1 MALNRLRH
9 TRSTFLWGAFLS
21 VLLLTPA
28 KAQQIAFTWDD
39 VPAHGALPAGETRVD
54 IARELISAM
63 KKAHM
68 PPVYGFVNGVMAE
81 REPLS
86 APVLQM
92 WRDAGLPLGNHTWS
106 HPNLNQISLEDWQ
119 GDLLKN
125 EPLLQKTMGNYDWHW
140 LRFPYLAEGETDEKR
155 AATRKFLAQH
165 GYKIAAVTM
174 NFADYAYNEPYARCI
189 AKNDN
194 VSIAKLETSYLGA
207 AGASADRIRSLAK
220 TLYGHDIPYVLLM
233 HVGAF
238 DARMLPRLLKL
249 YRERGFGFVTLA
261 QAESDPFYKNDLDLS
276 LSPAPSTLEE
286 ASWTRGLP
294 VAPVPAPAIDLDALC
309 R

>member
-1 MALNRLRH
+1 M
-9 TRSTFLWGAFLS
+9 STSA
-21 VLLLTPA
+21 TT
-28 KAQQIAFTWDD
+28 QQIAFTWDD
-39 VPAHGALPAGETRVD
+39 LPAHGALPAGETRVEIGKKL
-54 IARELISAM
+54 IAAM
-63 KKAHM
+63 HDAHM
-68 PPVYGFVNGVMAE
+68 PPAYGFVNGLQAE

-106 HPNLNQISLEDWQ
+106 HPNLNQNSLEDWQ
-119 GDLLKN
+119 LDLLKD
-125 EPLLQKTMGNYDWHW
+125 EPLLQKYMRNDDWHW
-140 LRFPYLAEGETDEKR
+140 LRFPYLGEGETEEKR
-155 AATRKFLAQH
+155 SAERKFLAQH

-174 NFADYAYNEPYARCI
+174 SFGDYAYNEPYARCV

-194 VSIAKLETSYLGA
+194 AAIARLETDYLDA
-207 AGASADRIRSLAK
+207 AGAAADRSRSMAK

-249 YRERGFGFVTLA
+249 YRDRGFSFVTLT

-276 LSPAPSTLEE
+276 LSPVPGTLEE
-286 ASWTRGLP
+286 ATWTRGLP
-294 VAPVPAPAIDLDALC
+294 VPPAPVPAFDLDALC

>member
-1 MALNRLRH
+1 MRN
-9 TRSTFLWGAFLS
+9 TFLWIAFLS
-21 VLLLTPA
+21 ALLLTPA

-39 VPAHGALPAGETRVD
+39 LPAHGALPAGETRVE
-54 IARELISAM
+54 IAQKLIAAM
-63 KKAHM
+63 RDAHM
-68 PPVYGFVNGVMAE
+68 PPAYGFVNGVQAE

-86 APVLQM
+86 APMLQM

-106 HPNLNQISLEDWQ
+106 HPNLNQNSLEDWQ
-119 GDLLKN
+119 ADLLKN
-125 EPLLQKTMGNYDWHW
+125 EALLQKNMGNDDWHW
-140 LRFPYLAEGETDEKR
+140 VRFPYLAEGETQEKR
-155 AATRKFLAQH
+155 LAERKFLAQH

-174 NFADYAYNEPYARCI
+174 NFADYAYNEPYARCV
-189 AKNDN
+189 ARNDYP
-194 VSIAKLETSYLGA
+194 SITKLETSYLDA
-207 AGASADRIRSLAK
+207 AGAAADRIRSLAK

-249 YRERGFGFVTLA
+249 YRDRGFRFVTLA

-276 LSPAPSTLEE
+276 LSPVPDTLEE
-286 ASWTRGLP
+286 ATWTRGLP
-294 VAPVPAPAIDLDALC
+294 VPPMPVPSIDLDALC